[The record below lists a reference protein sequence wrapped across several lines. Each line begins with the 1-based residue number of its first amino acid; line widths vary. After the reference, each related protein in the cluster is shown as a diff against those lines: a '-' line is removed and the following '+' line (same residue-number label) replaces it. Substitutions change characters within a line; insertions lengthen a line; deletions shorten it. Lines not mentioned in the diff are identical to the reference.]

1 MKKSSLH
8 VALSVAFSALALSGC
23 YIVPVGPEA
32 MVKLNALLD
41 QAQTTNPGPQGAPNP
56 AQGATRPAKPP
67 AVELK
72 AAAAAPAIAV
82 PAGPTTLYARLYPAN
97 EIATENGMVS
107 GTVTSM
113 MNGKGRFQVTYRGE
127 TLTGEATRV
136 SGEDRKGV
144 ASAWGPNGSFM
155 SCEYQMSSLV
165 RGAGTCH
172 FSDGARYQVHVGN

>member
-1 MKKSSLH
+1 MKRTTLQT
-8 VALSVAFSALALSGC
+8 ALSCALPALLSGC

-32 MVKLNALLD
+32 MAKLNTLLE
-41 QAQTTNPGPQGAPNP
+41 QAQAAPPAAPQPMP
-56 AQGATRPAKPP
+56 QPAKPP
-67 AVELK
+67 VAETKVL
-72 AAAAAPAIAV
+72 APAPAIAI
-82 PAGPTTLYARLYPAN
+82 PAGPTMLYARLYPAN

-127 TLTGEATRV
+127 MLTGEATRV
-136 SGEDRKGV
+136 SGEERKGV